1 MGIFKGLRRRQ
12 HILIYVIFVF
22 KKSMEAST
30 KTAESAA
37 ASPGT
42 SERTVV
48 ITGGTGGIG
57 LHSAIGIARTGARVI
72 VTGRDRERGEAARL
86 RICEEAGNP
95 RVELILGDISSS
107 AGVDALAHNLLEV
120 TDRIDV
126 LVNNAAY
133 LGNGPAVSD
142 EGIEMHFAV
151 NVVAPWRL
159 THALLPALR
168 AGSAARVLNISA
180 GDNAPGAPVPIDV
193 DNLQAEKGFKGLMTM
208 AHSKSVMES
217 MSIALAA
224 KLDADGISVN
234 VVFPGRASTVMTRSV
249 SAAGLP
255 GMMVVCLPCMK
266 CMFRDDGG
274 KGAAKAA
281 RATIWAGTSTDLDG
295 VTGRWFGQDTK
306 EKPHHPRALDAAVQ
320 ARILAAIK
328 TSESKAE
335 K

>member
-1 MGIFKGLRRRQ
+1 
-12 HILIYVIFVF
+12 
-22 KKSMEAST
+22 MEAST
-30 KTAESAA
+30 KTAGSAA

-57 LHSAIGIARTGARVI
+57 LHSAIGIARTGARVV
-72 VTGRDRERGEAARL
+72 VTGRDRERGEAARR
-86 RICEEAGNP
+86 RICEEADNP
-95 RVELILGDISSS
+95 RVELVLGDISSS

-133 LGNGPAVSD
+133 LGNAAAVSD

-168 AGSAARVLNISA
+168 AGSSAGDHAARVLNISA
-180 GDNAPGAPVPIDV
+180 GDNAPGAPVPIDI

-217 MSIALAA
+217 MSIALAE
-224 KLDADGISVN
+224 KLKAEGISVN
-234 VVFPGRASTVMTRSV
+234 VVFPGRASTVMTRSL

-281 RATIWAGTSTDLDG
+281 RSTIWGATSPDLDG

-306 EKPHHPRALDAAVQ
+306 EKPHHPRALDATVQ
-320 ARILAAIK
+320 AQILAAIK